1 MHSTPMHSNPTP
13 RTPFRL
19 AALTLALL
27 LLALPAEAA
36 KKQPKAEKQT
46 DSLDQYLM
54 HLAATPPAPLTLT
67 SGSVFTTSGPLAD
80 PYGDVKAHA
89 VGDTVSI
96 QIVESTTIAQSGNV
110 ATDREFTHSS
120 AITAIAGK
128 SPSFLNPLLAANSS
142 TKLTG
147 SGATASQSSLNTTLT
162 ALVVAVLPNGLLVVE
177 ARRQV
182 AANQQHEN
190 VTLLGVVRPA
200 DIASNNSVFSYQLFD
215 LQLEVMGKGVIS
227 DTVRQPNIVVRTLLK
242 ILSF

>member
-1 MHSTPMHSNPTP
+1 MPPTTS
-13 RTPFRL
+13 RF
-19 AALTLALL
+19 AALSLAVLF
-27 LLALPAEAA
+27 LALPLQATKKPTA
-36 KKQPKAEKQT
+36 KAAEKQT
-46 DSLDQYLM
+46 ADPLDHYLTR
-54 HLAATPPAPLTLT
+54 LAAAPPAPLTLA
-67 SGSVFTTSGPLAD
+67 SGSLFTTSGLLLD

-89 VGDTVSI
+89 VGDTLSV

-120 AITAIAGK
+120 ALTGIVGQ

-147 SGATASQSSLNTTLT
+147 AGSTASQSTLNTTLT

-177 ARRQV
+177 AKRHV
-182 AANQQHEN
+182 LANQQHEN

-200 DIASNNSVFSYQLFD
+200 DIASNNSVFSYQLYD
-215 LQLEVMGKGVIS
+215 LQLDIMGKGVIT
-227 DTVRQPNIVVRTLLK
+227 DTVRQPNVVVRTLLK